1 MGFTEKNNRSAS
13 PSALSISKTAIKGS
27 RNIRNKNNFNVNTE
41 HSPNQNTF
49 NSSMIAKKNTFDY
62 FQAQSLNKS
71 DLNRTANK
79 TDLEMKKYSESSNFG
94 KNTHGAISNL
104 GIYQNKTFYTVNQP
118 KRAGTTMSNYQ
129 EDNKRKRVIKKFRNK
144 INVPNQTN
152 STALGIHQTQNEN
165 IHGPG
170 NYRMSVKGN
179 EKIFL
184 PINEVLNQARKD
196 QNANNHTLNDII
208 KNLSSTR
215 KNKPSLLE
223 NINGAADKNLVE
235 LNRYDGNDMQP
246 VEQSLTY
253 DDIIELKKNLNL
265 MNIQKSVIGPSNA
278 DKREL
283 RPSQHKTDDFLNSS
297 VSKKSTSSGGVL
309 NETKNEAIKLYN
321 RTEKNNLKSAEH
333 GIASR
338 NNAYNSLVD

>member
-1 MGFTEKNNRSAS
+1 
-13 PSALSISKTAIKGS
+13 
-27 RNIRNKNNFNVNTE
+27 
-41 HSPNQNTF
+41 
-49 NSSMIAKKNTFDY
+49 MIAKKNTFDY
-62 FQAQSLNKS
+62 FQSQSLNKS

-144 INVPNQTN
+144 INIANQSNN
-152 STALGIHQTQNEN
+152 SVLATHPTQSESM
-165 IHGPG
+165 HGPG
-170 NYRMSVKGN
+170 NYRTSVKGN
-179 EKIFL
+179 EKVFL

-196 QNANNHTLNDII
+196 QSANNHTLNDII
-208 KNLSSTR
+208 KNLSSAR

-223 NINGAADKNLVE
+223 NINGADKNLVE
-235 LNRYDGNDMQP
+235 LNKYDGNNMQP
-246 VEQSLTY
+246 IEQSLTY
-253 DDIIELKKNLNL
+253 DDIVELKKNINL
-265 MNIQKSVIGPSNA
+265 MNIQKSVIGSSNA

-297 VSKKSTSSGGVL
+297 VSKKSTSSAGVM
-309 NETKNEAIKLYN
+309 NEAKNEAIKLYN
-321 RTEKNNLKSAEH
+321 RTEKNNMKSTEH